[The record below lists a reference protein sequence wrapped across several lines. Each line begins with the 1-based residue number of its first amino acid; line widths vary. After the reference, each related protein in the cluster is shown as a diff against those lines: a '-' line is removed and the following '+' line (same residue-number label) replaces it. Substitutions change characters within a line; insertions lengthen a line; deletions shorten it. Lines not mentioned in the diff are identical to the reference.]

1 MVTALSSYLTSIR
14 DHLRLDPSSERD
26 IMGELASH
34 IEDRVQELKQSG
46 LSEEEATSTCLRLL
60 GSAKTVARQLYEAHS
75 QGTWKQALMASLPH
89 ILFALLFVLNWWRG
103 MGWLLAVLGLV
114 LATVVYGWWHSKPTW
129 FFPWLGY
136 SLVPV
141 AVAGLFLIYLP
152 RGWSWLAIIF
162 YIPLAAWLL
171 YRITVQ
177 TIKRDWLYS
186 SLMLLPV
193 PVIVGWVLAMEAE
206 LGFSRYGLEHVQR
219 FGPWIGTSFLA
230 LAIPVAVSVRLRQ
243 RWLKIAVLLISGL
256 LTLLLVAYY
265 TSGRFGLPAFLVLIL
280 VMVGLFLTPAL
291 LSRKLKHAAHQ
302 PPP

>member
-14 DHLRLDPSSERD
+14 DHLRLDSSSEMD

-46 LSEEEATSTCLRLL
+46 LSEEEATNTCLKLL
-60 GSAKTVARQLYEAHS
+60 GSAKMVARQLYEAHS
-75 QGTWKQALMASLPH
+75 QGTWKQALMASMPH
-89 ILFALLFVLNWWRG
+89 ILFALLFVLNWRQG
-103 MGWLLAVLGLV
+103 MVWLLAVLGLV
-114 LATVVYGWWHSKPTW
+114 LVTVIYGWWHSQPTW

-141 AVAGLFLIYLP
+141 AMAGLFLIYLP

-162 YIPLAAWLL
+162 YISLAAWLL

-177 TIKRDWLYS
+177 TIRRDWLYS

-193 PVIVGWVLAMEAE
+193 PVIVGWFLAVETE
-206 LGFSRYGLEHVQR
+206 LGFSHHSLERIQS
-219 FGPWIGTSFLA
+219 FAPWIGMSFFA
-230 LAIPVAVSVRLRQ
+230 LAVPVAISVRLRQ

-256 LTLLLVAYY
+256 LTLLMVAYY
-265 TSGRFGLPAFLVLIL
+265 TAGRLSLPAFLVLIL

-291 LSRKLKHAAHQ
+291 LARKLKHAAHQ